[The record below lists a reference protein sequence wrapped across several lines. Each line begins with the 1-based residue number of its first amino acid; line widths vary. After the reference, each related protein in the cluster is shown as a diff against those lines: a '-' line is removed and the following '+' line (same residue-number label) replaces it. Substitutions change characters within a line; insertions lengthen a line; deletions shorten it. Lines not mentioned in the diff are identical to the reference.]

1 MAAYYKVDV
10 VLNSQAVQVGL
21 PSPQSVSVTLP
32 LVGPAGPVG
41 PKGDKGDPGEVSGSI
56 AWDNVTE
63 KPTTFPPST
72 HTHVA
77 ADITDFTAA
86 VEAVSPPADWDTL
99 SNKPS
104 TFTPSLHGSTHHT
117 GGTDAIAAHQI
128 NGQTIFSAGNATYSS
143 DQTLSASR
151 ALQLEVGNT
160 NAGGINLTLPTAAEG
175 TLNGDTIVIIGGGTM
190 AGPITVRRVNLL
202 SPLIYG
208 TLATITAAG
217 QQFRFRATSAATGG
231 WSLVPVDTHTH
242 PSSAISD
249 FTTAAAAAAPVQSV
263 NGNTGTVTVAVPSAS
278 TATPSALG
286 TAAAGTASEFARGDH
301 VHAMPSASDVG
312 AASDTDARL
321 TDTRDPNAHAAS
333 HFSAGADPIAPS
345 DIGAQSKFVAASEL
359 LTSSTTTLTAGRA
372 RRIELA
378 TTNSGDTEVV
388 LPTSGNQQDDLIQ
401 LIRGGSIAAGR
412 IFVVNSAGGSEL
424 ASLGTTANAGRSFTF
439 RYQTGANAWI
449 LVPVDA
455 HGADKVISGTLD
467 IARLPVGTGSTQ
479 VAAGNHTH
487 VVADVTGAAA
497 SGSITTSGLT
507 QATARILGRTT
518 ASTGAVE
525 EISVGSGLS
534 LSAGEL
540 TATGGGG
547 GATNLW
553 IPASAWIPRT
563 TAGCG
568 VDSRE
573 IGSTNRQNFDELLF
587 DAGTDEFAQA
597 LVIMPSN
604 YNNSTIT
611 ARFYWTAASGSGDV
625 IWGLQGR
632 AYADDDA
639 LDTAH
644 GTAQTATD
652 TLLAADDMHVSAA
665 TSAVT
670 IGGTPAA
677 NTPIQFQVY
686 RDADAGGD
694 TLAVDAR
701 LLGVEIIFN

>member
-1 MAAYYKVDV
+1 MAAYYKVEV
-10 VLNSQAVQVGL
+10 TLNSQAVQVGL
-21 PSPQSVSVTLP
+21 PSPQSVRVTLP
-32 LVGPAGPVG
+32 LVGPQGPQG
-41 PKGDKGDPGEVSGSI
+41 PQGEPGPPGEVSGTI
-56 AWDNVTE
+56 VWDNVTE
-63 KPTTFPPST
+63 KPSTFPPSA

-77 ADITDFTAA
+77 ADITDFTTA

-99 SNKPS
+99 SNKPA

-117 GGTDAIAAHQI
+117 GGTDAIAPENIGAQSIFTTETLTI
-128 NGQTIFSAGNATYSS
+128 NGAVTLTAARAKTYS
-143 DQTLSASR
+143 
-151 ALQLEVGNT
+151 VIVNGNST
-160 NAGGINLTLPTAAEG
+160 ITLPTTGHLVGDIVVIRYTTG
-175 TLNGDTIVIIGGGTM
+175 TSSLNVTWTAGGQS
-190 AGPITVRRVNLL
+190 ITL
-202 SPLIYG
+202 
-208 TLATITAAG
+208 G
-217 QQFRFRATSAATGG
+217 QQYRFIATGTSAIN
-231 WSLVPVDTHTH
+231 WQVVPVDTHTH
-242 PSSAISD
+242 TASQVTD
-249 FTTAAAAAAPVQSV
+249 FNTAAAAAAPVQSV

-278 TATPSALG
+278 TATPQALG
-286 TAAAGTASEFARGDH
+286 TAAAGTSDDYSRADH
-301 VHAMPSASDVG
+301 I
-312 AASDTDARL
+312 
-321 TDTRDPNAHAAS
+321 HAAPALNDLS
-333 HFSAGADPIAPS
+333 NVSAATPSDNDVLVFDTATSTWVAGAPS
-345 DIGAQSKFVAASEL
+345 
-359 LTSSTTTLTAGRA
+359 
-372 RRIELA
+372 
-378 TTNSGDTEVV
+378 
-388 LPTSGNQQDDLIQ
+388 
-401 LIRGGSIAAGR
+401 
-412 IFVVNSAGGSEL
+412 
-424 ASLGTTANAGRSFTF
+424 
-439 RYQTGANAWI
+439 
-449 LVPVDA
+449 
-455 HGADKVISGTLD
+455 
-467 IARLPVGTGSTQ
+467 
-479 VAAGNHTH
+479 
-487 VVADVTGAAA
+487 
-497 SGSITTSGLT
+497 
-507 QATARILGRTT
+507 
-518 ASTGAVE
+518 
-525 EISVGSGLS
+525 
-534 LSAGEL
+534 
-540 TATGGGG
+540 GGGPS

-625 IWGLQGR
+625 IWGIQGR
-632 AYADDDA
+632 AFANDDA